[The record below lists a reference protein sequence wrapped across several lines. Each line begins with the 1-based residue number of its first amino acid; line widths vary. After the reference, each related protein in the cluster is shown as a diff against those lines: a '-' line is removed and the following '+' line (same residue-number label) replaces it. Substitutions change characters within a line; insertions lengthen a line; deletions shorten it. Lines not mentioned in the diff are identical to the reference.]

1 MPTANDMGS
10 PIMFKPLSLGF
21 LLLCVAAGPAQAQR
35 IYKCTDAKGRVYITQ
50 TPPPECLG
58 RPTDVLDRKG
68 SVIQH
73 DEGQLSETEQARR
86 AAEAKKKADEAAAAK
101 EERRKATAL
110 LNTYS
115 SEKDVDDARARAIKE
130 NETAIR
136 DAEKKVGDA
145 LKRQKELDGEKEFY
159 AKKTLP
165 AKLQQDIK
173 ANEYD
178 LKSQQELLESK
189 KKQVIAINAKY
200 DEDKKRYVDLTRN
213 VQKH

>member
-1 MPTANDMGS
+1 M
-10 PIMFKPLSLGF
+10 
-21 LLLCVAAGPAQAQR
+21 
-35 IYKCTDAKGRVYITQ
+35 
-50 TPPPECLG
+50 
-58 RPTDVLDRKG
+58 
-68 SVIQH
+68 
-73 DEGQLSETEQARR
+73 
-86 AAEAKKKADEAAAAK
+86 
-101 EERRKATAL
+101 
-110 LNTYS
+110 
-115 SEKDVDDARARAIKE
+115 
-130 NETAIR
+130 
-136 DAEKKVGDA
+136 
-145 LKRQKELDGEKEFY
+145 KRQKELDGEKEFY